1 MFHSVPSVQGPG
13 CSSAPAALREEGQLP
28 VADFLNNN
36 DCHGRIPEALLFLM
50 SLPSSRYDLTYPF
63 SLLAV
68 SPHLLSIPV
77 CVFRKAFDA
86 DWN

>member
-1 MFHSVPSVQGPG
+1 MD
-13 CSSAPAALREEGQLP
+13 
-28 VADFLNNN
+28 DFFNNN
-36 DCHGRIPEALLFLM
+36 DYRGRIPEALLFLM
-50 SLPSSRYDLTYPF
+50 SLPSSRYDLTYHF

-77 CVFRKAFDA
+77 CMFRKAFDA